1 MKRLAMV
8 SVFAVL
14 AACSDEP
21 AGGVGYFDQN
31 GLPQQNISNL
41 PTGQPLSA
49 SQQQLAFEQAERQRL
64 AGLNGDPLVGTI
76 ENALNEADGSTGAA
90 MIAEANAAAIDPL
103 TGLPYAGIGI
113 DRNADSINLAEYSQE
128 QQKID
133 RENAARELALA
144 RSQLI
149 VVSPDQVDGGSRSN
163 ALQQFARSTTHNVG
177 EKKYR
182 RGLFS
187 DAEATLA
194 NCGNYRSA
202 DDAQRAFL
210 AAGGP
215 ATDGQNLDPD
225 GDGFACR
232 WSPLPFRN

>member
-1 MKRLAMV
+1 MKRFLLVTM
-8 SVFAVL
+8 FAVL

-21 AGGVGYFDQN
+21 VGGVGYFDQN
-31 GLPQQNISNL
+31 NL
-41 PTGQPLSA
+41 PRQNFNNVPVGQPLTA
-49 SQQQLAFEQAERQRL
+49 AQQQLAFEQAERARL
-64 AGLNGDPLVGTI
+64 AGLSGDPLVGTI
-76 ENALNEADGSTGAA
+76 ANALDEADSSIGNNL
-90 MIAEANAAAIDPL
+90 IADANALSVDPL
-103 TGLPYAGIGI
+103 TGLPYTGIGI
-113 DRNADSINLAEYSQE
+113 DPNSDRINLAEYSQA

-133 RENAARELALA
+133 RENAARDLAAA
-144 RSQLI
+144 RSQLV
-149 VVSPDQVDGGSRSN
+149 VVSPDQVQGGTRSN
-163 ALQQFARSTTHNVG
+163 ALQQYARSTSNNVG
-177 EKKYR
+177 QKIYR

-194 NCGNYRSA
+194 NCNNYRTA

-215 ATDGQNLDPD
+215 GSDSQNLDPD

>member
-1 MKRLAMV
+1 MKRCALLGIVVA
-8 SVFAVL
+8 L
-14 AACSDEP
+14 AACSEQP

-31 GLPQQNISNL
+31 SLPHQSFSNV
-41 PTGQPLSA
+41 PVGQPLTA

-64 AGLNGDPLVGTI
+64 AGLSGDPLVGTI
-76 ENALNEADGSTGAA
+76 ENALNRADGTSGNGL
-90 MIAEANAAAIDPL
+90 IADATAGTIDPA
-103 TGLPYAGIGI
+103 TGQPYTGIGI
-113 DRNADSINLAEYSQE
+113 DRNSDRINLADYSQE

-133 RENAARELALA
+133 RENAARELAAA
-144 RSQLI
+144 RSQLVI
-149 VVSPDQVDGGSRSN
+149 VSPDQVQGGSRSN
-163 ALQQFARSTTHNVG
+163 ALQQYARSTSNNVG
-177 EKKYR
+177 EKQYR

-194 NCGNYRSA
+194 NCNNYRSA

-215 ATDGQNLDPD
+215 GADGQNLDPD

-232 WSPLPFRN
+232 WSPLPYRN

>member
-1 MKRLAMV
+1 MMKRFLIVGILAG
-8 SVFAVL
+8 L
-14 AACSDEP
+14 AACSDQP
-21 AGGVGYFDQN
+21 AGGVSYFDQN
-31 GLPQQNISNL
+31 NLPQPNYANPGAGLPM
-41 PTGQPLSA
+41 TA
-49 SQQQLAFEQAERQRL
+49 SQQQLAFEQSERARI
-64 AGLNGDPLVGTI
+64 AALNGDPLVGTI
-76 ENALNEADGSTGAA
+76 ESALNEADGGNGF
-90 MIAEANAAAIDPL
+90 INQANATSINPA
-103 TGLPYAGIGI
+103 TGLPYTGIGI
-113 DRNADSINLAEYSQE
+113 DRNADSINLAQYSQE

-144 RSQLI
+144 RSQLV
-149 VVSPDQVDGGSRSN
+149 VVSPDQIQGGSRSN
-163 ALQQFARSTTHNVG
+163 ALQQYARATTHGVG

-194 NCGNYRSA
+194 NCNNYRSS

-215 ATDGQNLDPD
+215 ASDSQNLDPD

-232 WSPLPFRN
+232 WSPTPYRN

>member
-1 MKRLAMV
+1 MKRLIYVGM
-8 SVFAVL
+8 FAVL
-14 AACSDEP
+14 TACSDEP
-21 AGGVGYFDQN
+21 VGGVGYFDQN
-31 GLPQQNISNL
+31 ALPQQTISG
-41 PTGQPLSA
+41 PPIGQPLTA
-49 SQQQLAFEQAERQRL
+49 TQQQLAFEQAERARL
-64 AGLNGDPLVGTI
+64 AGQSGDPLVGTI
-76 ENALNEADGSTGAA
+76 ENALNNADGTGL
-90 MIAEANAAAIDPL
+90 IADANATIIDPA
-103 TGLPYAGIGI
+103 TGQPYTYTGIGI
-113 DRNADSINLAEYSQE
+113 DHNADSINLAQYSQE

-133 RENAARELALA
+133 RENAARELANA

-149 VVSPDQVDGGSRSN
+149 VVSPDQIQGGSRSN
-163 ALQQFARSTTHNVG
+163 ALQQFARSTSNSVG
-177 EKKYR
+177 QKIYR

-194 NCGNYRSA
+194 NCNNYRSA

-215 ATDGQNLDPD
+215 GSDGQNLDPD

>member
-1 MKRLAMV
+1 MKR
-8 SVFAVL
+8 FAAPVLLGLL
-14 AACSDEP
+14 AACSDQP

-31 GLPQQNISNL
+31 HLPQQAIS
-41 PTGQPLSA
+41 PVGVVSGLSA
-49 SQQQLAFEQAERQRL
+49 EEQQRAFEEAERRRL
-64 AGLNGDPLVGTI
+64 AAGGDPLVGSI
-76 ENALNEADGSTGAA
+76 ESALNAADGSGSTGL
-90 MIAEANAAAIDPL
+90 IDQANATVIDPA
-103 TGLPYAGIGI
+103 TGQPYTGIGI
-113 DRNADSINLAEYSQE
+113 DRNADSINLAQYSQE

-144 RSQLI
+144 RSQLVI
-149 VVSPDQVDGGSRSN
+149 VTPDQVQGGSRSN
-163 ALQQFARSTTHNVG
+163 ALEAFARSTTHNVG

-187 DAEATLA
+187 DAETTNA
-194 NCGNYRSA
+194 NCANYRSA

-215 ATDGQNLDPD
+215 GSDSLNLDPD

-232 WSPLPFRN
+232 WSPLPFRS

>member
-1 MKRLAMV
+1 MKRYVMAV
-8 SVFAVL
+8 IFAVL

-31 GLPQQNISNL
+31 ALPQQNISAAPL
-41 PTGQPLSA
+41 GQPLSA
-49 SQQQLAFEQAERQRL
+49 SQQQLAFEQAERARL
-64 AGLNGDPLVGTI
+64 AALSGDPLVGTI
-76 ENALNEADGSTGAA
+76 ENALNQADGTGGNGL
-90 MIAEANAAAIDPL
+90 IAEANATAIDPL
-103 TGLPYAGIGI
+103 TGLPYTGIGI
-113 DRNADSINLAEYSQE
+113 DPNSDRINLAEYSQE

-133 RENAARELALA
+133 RENAARDLAAA
-144 RSQLI
+144 RSQLV
-149 VVSPDQVDGGSRSN
+149 VVSPDQVQGGSRSN
-163 ALQQFARSTTHNVG
+163 ALQQFALSTSHNVG

-194 NCGNYRSA
+194 NCNNYRSA

-215 ATDGQNLDPD
+215 GSDSQNLDPD

-232 WSPLPFRN
+232 WSPLPYRN